1 VGRIGRSLVI
11 GVGVGA
17 VLALVLVIGAFAY
30 EAYRTRG
37 LVDDPSSV
45 VVVFA
50 IDGEDGG
57 PIAHTAVIV
66 RPDAGGGTY
75 YLADTSATV
84 SVPGLSDTRLAG
96 TYAFGGAAGVAAT
109 HDGGELRSNTG
120 WVDVP
125 PAVWA
130 TLLHGGVEI
139 TLVNDFD
146 VFDGTTFYEFAA
158 GTRRVGGEELRAL
171 ANGIEYLS
179 LDQRRAIRATMAKA
193 SLAELAAADGPPEG
207 VLTNLTARGWA
218 LLTEALRG
226 SAEASATR

>member
-1 VGRIGRSLVI
+1 
-11 GVGVGA
+11 
-17 VLALVLVIGAFAY
+17 
-30 EAYRTRG
+30 
-37 LVDDPSSV
+37 
-45 VVVFA
+45 VVFA

-66 RPDAGGGTY
+66 RPDAGGGASASGASASGASTGSASTDGAY
-75 YLADTSATV
+75 YLTDTHAIV

-96 TYAFGGAAGVAAT
+96 TYAFAGAAGVAAT
-109 HDGGELRSNTG
+109 HDGGELRPSTG

-171 ANGIEYLS
+171 ANGIEYLP

-193 SLAELAAADGPPEG
+193 SLAELAAADDPPEG
-207 VLTNLTARGWA
+207 VLTNLTARGWGR
-218 LLTEALRG
+218 LTEALRG
-226 SAEASATR
+226 AVEASATP

>member
-1 VGRIGRSLVI
+1 
-11 GVGVGA
+11 

-139 TLVNDFD
+139 TLVEDFD

-158 GTRRVGGEELRAL
+158 GTRRVGATELRAL

-179 LDQRRAIRATMAKA
+179 PAERETLRATLAKA
-193 SLAELAAADGPPEG
+193 SLAVLVADDGPPEG
-207 VLTNLTARGWA
+207 VLTNLTANGWRRLA
-218 LLTEALRG
+218 EALRAG
-226 SAEASATR
+226 LKTTGTP